1 MSNRS
6 WPPHPLWLSG
16 RKAKR
21 RRLACSGGPDELDPA
36 NVPPSAFTPRAR
48 YEKMAET
55 YAGKGFFV
63 TTNEELGPVLKEA
76 LATEKPSI
84 VNIMISV
91 KSQRKPQ
98 QFAWLT
104 K

>member
-1 MSNRS
+1 
-6 WPPHPLWLSG
+6 
-16 RKAKR
+16 
-21 RRLACSGGPDELDPA
+21 
-36 NVPPSAFTPRAR
+36 
-48 YEKMAET
+48 MAEI
-55 YAGKGFFV
+55 YGGKGFFV

-84 VNIMISV
+84 VNIMISA

-104 K
+104 R